1 MKTINATKSQ
11 KPRIKMRV
19 VDWWQEDT
27 EANFYD
33 NPFIKLLGAKYDVIY
48 AKKPDF
54 LLCGPFGFKHFE
66 YECVK
71 IFYTGENVRVDWNF
85 MDYGMGFDYMD
96 FGEQYLH
103 LPLHFFCNYDFEH
116 RNLNARTKFCAYIVR
131 HSGANECGKSGGL
144 RDRFYDKLSAYK
156 RVDSG
161 GGWRNNIGHSVE
173 NKHEW
178 IQGYKF
184 NICFENS
191 SYPGY
196 LTEKLFDA
204 YNAGCIPIYWGD
216 TSLRVGFD
224 GESYARNGGGTIPA
238 ENYNPNNHESIDT
251 RIPKI
256 SPHLLDYKIN
266 PKAFINAHNFANL
279 DALVEEVKRIDND
292 NKAYESMRNEPIFL
306 DNFNPKDFYEKK
318 ILDFFDNIFSQSPN
332 LAFRR
337 GEGLILY
344 GYRNSIAKI
353 NKYDKY
359 ESLGTDALNIAR
371 FYDRIHKSTQR
382 FRRKLKFWRTKN

>member
-48 AKKPDF
+48 AKEPDF

-85 MDYGMGFDYMD
+85 MDYGMGFDYTD

-103 LPLHFFCNYDFEH
+103 LPLHFFCDYDFEC

-131 HSGANECGKSGGL
+131 HSGANEWGKSGGL
-144 RDRFYDKLSAYK
+144 RDRFFDKLSAYK

-173 NKHEW
+173 NKHKW

-224 GESYARNGGGTIPA
+224 GESCARNGGGGQ
-238 ENYNPNNHESIDT
+238 S
-251 RIPKI
+251 
-256 SPHLLDYKIN
+256 LLKTTT
-266 PKAFINAHNFANL
+266 
-279 DALVEEVKRIDND
+279 
-292 NKAYESMRNEPIFL
+292 
-306 DNFNPKDFYEKK
+306 
-318 ILDFFDNIFSQSPN
+318 QTTPN
-332 LAFRR
+332 LSTR
-337 GEGLILY
+337 
-344 GYRNSIAKI
+344 
-353 NKYDKY
+353 
-359 ESLGTDALNIAR
+359 ESQ
-371 FYDRIHKSTQR
+371 KS
-382 FRRKLKFWRTKN
+382 LHIY